1 MKVHAVI
8 DIRSRW
14 FELYADSVAAQRRA
28 DEMNANLSARYRSK
42 RYHVC
47 QVDVNET
54 RAGQ

>member
-14 FELYADSVAAQRRA
+14 FELYSDSEAAQRRA
-28 DEMNANLSARYRSK
+28 DEMNANLSARYHSD

-47 QVDVNET
+47 QVVVNET
-54 RAGQ
+54 KADR